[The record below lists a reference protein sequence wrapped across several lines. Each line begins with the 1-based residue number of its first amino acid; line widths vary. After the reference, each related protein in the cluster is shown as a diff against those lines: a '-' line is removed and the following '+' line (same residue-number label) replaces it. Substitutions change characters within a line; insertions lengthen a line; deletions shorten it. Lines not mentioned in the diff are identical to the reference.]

1 MRRLEKVKVILQQFQ
16 EIRRD
21 FPEIRR
27 IEALKRAIA
36 KVKFLE
42 ENKYDNNDGINHKIG
57 GYTAMNKLLS
67 SLTLYQGIYHFTPLV
82 FDKFSWN
89 PSDF

>member
-42 ENKYDNNDGINHKIG
+42 ENKYDNNGDHVSGLIGNH
-57 GYTAMNKLLS
+57 
-67 SLTLYQGIYHFTPLV
+67 
-82 FDKFSWN
+82 N
-89 PSDF
+89 PKDWTY